1 MEYRELPH
9 GGGKVSTIGIGAGS
23 LSEASP
29 QQVRKIIEYGMQKG
43 INLMD
48 TVMYDSSAQPAI
60 AAALEGHRDKMVMQ
74 IHLGAYYPHGQYV
87 RTRDLKQL
95 QKGFEQELK
104 SYHTEY
110 ADIGM
115 IHCVDEMED
124 LENIIH
130 GGILDYAVK
139 LKQNGIIRYLA
150 VSSHSPKACLK
161 LLETGKIDLFML
173 SLNAAYDFEPVGEK
187 LTLSDTRMKLYQEC
201 SKRGVGITVMKPY
214 GGGQL
219 LNDRTS
225 PLGRKMSIYQCIQY
239 ALDRPAVLS
248 CLPGVRN
255 LQDLKDVLK
264 YYDLAQNEKDYSFI
278 GTMQRQDIQGSC
290 IYCNHCQPCPQ
301 EINIG
306 LVNKYLDL
314 AKAGD
319 ELARDHYQNL
329 KHHASDCIECGV
341 CEKNCPFHVE
351 VREKMKEAVEF
362 FQ

>member
-1 MEYRELPH
+1 MEYRDLPH
-9 GGGKVSTIGIGAGS
+9 GEGKVSTIGIGAGG

-29 QQVRKIIEYGMQKG
+29 QQVRKIIEYGMEQG

-74 IHLGAYYPHGQYV
+74 IHLGAYYPRGQYV

-104 SYHTEY
+104 SYHTDY

-124 LENIIH
+124 LENIKQ

-139 LKQNGIIRYLA
+139 LKQNGTIRHLA
-150 VSSHSPKACLK
+150 VSSHSQEVCLK
-161 LLETGKIDLFML
+161 LLETGKIDIFML
-173 SLNAAYDFEPVGEK
+173 SLNAAYDFEPSGEK

-264 YYDLAQNEKDYSFI
+264 YYDLAHNEKDYSFI
-278 GTMQRQDIQGSC
+278 GTMQRHDIQGSC

-319 ELARDHYQNL
+319 ELARDHYQKL
-329 KHHASDCIECGV
+329 KHHASDCIECGA

-351 VREKMKEAVEF
+351 VRKKMKEAVEL